1 MIRSHHSPSRRVG
14 ALLIGAVL
22 AACGIDQGGIERPP
36 DLGRL
41 TVITGPI
48 TGFGS
53 VHVNG
58 LVLESGAAQIRI
70 DGDPAIESGLRR
82 GQVIRAIALVRP
94 GIAIGL
100 SIEHQGNLAGPIVAL
115 DASAGRLTLL
125 GQHVLV
131 DDATAL
137 DLGPG
142 AALSALSPTDR
153 VTVSGLRAPTGEIL
167 ATYLGRAGTEMS
179 ITGSITAVDA
189 GALTFAIGDLTV
201 DYSQVQV
208 LQVPNGLPQIGSVV
222 AVTGATQ
229 VGGALVATQVRTPA
243 FTTDGLAA
251 SATALTGDE
260 APVVASA
267 TANTPGQMTTSAPAA
282 ASFMGFVTAT
292 TSSGIALAD
301 VEVSVGAS
309 TAIIGDADALL
320 TGALVLVEG
329 RIVGLGKV
337 AADRITIL

>member
-1 MIRSHHSPSRRVG
+1 MRRPSAIVV
-14 ALLIGAVL
+14 AAVL

-58 LVLESGAAQIRI
+58 LVLASGTAQIRI
-70 DGDPAIESGLRR
+70 DGDPGIETDLRR

-94 GIAIGL
+94 GIPIAL
-100 SIEHQGNLAGPIVAL
+100 SIEYQSNLAGPIAAL
-115 DASAGRLTLL
+115 DVPAGTFTVL
-125 GQHVLV
+125 GQGVLV
-131 DDATAL
+131 DGDTVL

-142 AALSALSPTDR
+142 AALSIADR
-153 VTVSGLRAPTGEIL
+153 VVVSGLRAPTGEIL
-167 ATYLGRAGTEMS
+167 ATYVGPAGNEMR
-179 ITGSITAVDA
+179 ITGSITAVDV
-189 GALTFAIGDLTV
+189 GALTFEIGDLTV
-201 DYSQVQV
+201 DYSQAQL

-222 AVTGATQ
+222 AVTGAMQ
-229 VGGALVATQVRTPA
+229 IGGALVATQVLTPA

-251 SATALTGDE
+251 SATALTSDE
-260 APVVASA
+260 APVVALA
-267 TANTPGQMTTSAPAA
+267 TANTPGQMTTTVPAA
-282 ASFMGFVTAT
+282 ASFMGFITAT
-292 TSSGIALAD
+292 APGVVALAD
-301 VEVSVGAS
+301 VEVSVNTS